1 MFTLDV
7 SILASGAVWVFLGQ
21 AWPNTKAVQKI
32 RRAAGP
38 PKELLLG
45 RHVSPSQSIGNML
58 TAVLILGESALKLK
72 SHEEVKD
79 RHRASRGCV

>member
-1 MFTLDV
+1 M
-7 SILASGAVWVFLGQ
+7 SILASGAVWVLLGQ
-21 AWPNTKAVQKI
+21 AWPNTKVVQKI

-38 PKELLLG
+38 PRELLLG
-45 RHVSPSQSIGNML
+45 RHVSPSQSISSML

-79 RHRASRGCV
+79 RHRAGGGGV